1 MVLQYSGLYHSN
13 QLLSPNTSS
22 LQILW
27 TLSEDY
33 ADFPIQPR
41 AVYRSLKDAGGWSAF
56 LFCSINWIKLL
67 RL

>member
-27 TLSEDY
+27 TLWAERNPPHNPDY
-33 ADFPIQPR
+33 FECISFYLVD
-41 AVYRSLKDAGGWSAF
+41 
-56 LFCSINWIKLL
+56 L
-67 RL
+67 RYWQEGTI